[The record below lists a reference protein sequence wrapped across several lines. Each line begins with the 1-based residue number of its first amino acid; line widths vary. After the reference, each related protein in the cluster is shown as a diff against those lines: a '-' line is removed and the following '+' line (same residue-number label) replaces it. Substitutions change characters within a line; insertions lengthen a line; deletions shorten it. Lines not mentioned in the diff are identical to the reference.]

1 MKNLTLNI
9 IPFKHSFES
18 KTFGFTTEKQEGY
31 FPIHRAD
38 LPNIIKDE
46 HWGAFDEV
54 KYLYSNF
61 KDTED
66 HPYTAEVDFQTENKF
81 VKHYYSQLILN
92 YFKDKA
98 AAVDY
103 NFVKD
108 IEIWFK
114 DSSQTTTL
122 YQGYQ
127 KFTLKVH
134 FSRLAKGPALLV
146 SYDGISRA
154 SAKSLEELDW
164 PTNGIGK
171 VFCEGRLYRFKK
183 LPDEAKQQLDKV
195 YPLLSIPKQVELG
208 IDIQNNPFENRY
220 KPYKTKI
227 TQFYNKYLNTD
238 TFKTLVHLDDNGFLD
253 VDQDQVQRTSF
264 NSNNLQFANETF
276 LDPKKGMKKG
286 PYKPSPHA
294 NVRFFFI
301 YHKPDRQN
309 YVKPLYS
316 YFTNG
321 YKTYFPSLKSYIKQP
336 FYIDEGTSLAFES
349 PDTALH
355 ELKTHLINLEKL
367 PDTRYVAIYV
377 SPIHKDEVENHLLYH
392 HIKEELLKH
401 SITSQVIYK
410 ESIHDNYFGAFLE
423 NIAPA
428 LLAKIDGIPWRLDR
442 ELKPQLIVGVGAFK
456 SNQLNRR
463 YVGSAFCFN
472 NKGEFKGFDCL
483 LDNELDLLAQ
493 KIEKK
498 ILNFFVDYGE
508 KADKLIIHYYK
519 PFSTRELDPIKKT
532 LKKLGLRDIPIIVVT
547 VNKTESSDFIAFD
560 RDNKELMPVSGT
572 YLEIMRGKYLL
583 FNNSRHNPELPNP
596 KINHFPVK
604 LSLFCTDEDYFAN
617 RKNVNEVIDQVYQFS
632 RMYWKSVRQQ
642 NLPVTIKYPE
652 MVAQIFPFF
661 EGDKIPDFGKNNL
674 WFL

>member
-9 IPFKHSFES
+9 IPFAHPFET
-18 KTFGFTTEKQEGY
+18 KTFGFTTEKKEGY
-31 FPIHRAD
+31 FPVHRAE
-38 LPNIIKDE
+38 LPKLIQNE
-46 HWGAFDEV
+46 HWDDFENI
-54 KYLYSNF
+54 KFLYSNF

-66 HPYTAEVDFQTENKF
+66 CQYIGEVDFYSENRF
-81 VKHYYSQLILN
+81 VKHYYSQLILD

-98 AAVDY
+98 AAVNY
-103 NFVKD
+103 NFVND

-114 DSSQTTTL
+114 DNSLSKTL

-134 FSRLAKGPALLV
+134 FSKLASGPAILV
-146 SYDGISRA
+146 SYDGVSKA
-154 SAKSLEELDW
+154 SSKSLEELDW
-164 PTNGIGK
+164 PTDRIGK
-171 VFCEGRLYRFKK
+171 VFCEGRLYRYKK
-183 LPDEAKQQLDKV
+183 LPDEIKQQLDKI

-208 IDIQNNPFENRY
+208 IEIKNKPFQNRY
-220 KPYKTKI
+220 TLYQNKI
-227 TQFYNKYLNTD
+227 TQFYQKYLNQD
-238 TFKTLVHLDDNGFLD
+238 AFKNLIPIDDNGFFD
-253 VDQDQVQRTSF
+253 IKEKDIQRTSF
-264 NSNNLQFANETF
+264 NSNNLQFASSTF
-276 LDPKKGMKKG
+276 LDPKQGMKQG
-286 PYKPSPHA
+286 PYKPSPHP

-301 YHKPDRQN
+301 YHKPDRVD
-309 YVKPLYS
+309 YVKPLWE
-316 YFTNG
+316 YFDKG
-321 YKTYFPSLKSYIKQP
+321 FKSYFPSLKSYIKQP
-336 FYIDEGTSLAFES
+336 FYIDPGTSLAFES

-355 ELKTHLINLEKL
+355 ELKTHLINLKKI

-377 SPIHKDEVENHLLYH
+377 SPIHKEAEENHLLYH
-392 HIKEELLKH
+392 HFKEELLKH

-410 ESIHDNYFGAFLE
+410 ESIHDKYFGAFLE

-428 LLAKIDGIPWRLDR
+428 ILAKIDGIPWRLDR

-483 LDNELDLLAQ
+483 LDNELDLLAS

-519 PFSTRELDPIKKT
+519 PFSTRELDPIKAT
-532 LKKLGLRDIPIIVVT
+532 LEKLGLDIPIIVVT
-547 VNKTESSDFIAFD
+547 VNKTESSDFIVFD
-560 RDNKELMPVSGT
+560 NDNSELMPVSGT
-572 YLEIMRGKYLL
+572 YLEIMKGKFLL

-596 KINHFPVK
+596 RIKHFPVK
-604 LSLFCTDEDYFAN
+604 LSLYCTDENYFKNAT
-617 RKNVNEVIDQVYQFS
+617 NVNEIIDQVYQFS